1 LSSDGNGK
9 FFALEGP
16 DGCGKSTQLKM
27 LAEWLE
33 SKNFEVKKTKEPTDN
48 PIGKI
53 LRKSLEADIDICLES
68 EALLFAGD
76 RAQHVS
82 EEIKP
87 QLEKGNIVIT
97 GRYLFSSLVY
107 QSVRGLS
114 EEWIEEINRHAV
126 KPDQTIIVDVPPET
140 GLERVNESGK
150 PDKFEEDMK
159 MQKKVREKYLELAEE
174 KGLPIIDG
182 TLTKE
187 KVHEKI
193 KEEVEKVLHAELS

>member
-1 LSSDGNGK
+1 MSSDGKGK

-16 DGCGKSTQLKM
+16 DGCGKSTQLNM
-27 LAEWLE
+27 LAEWLKSE
-33 SKNFEVKKTKEPTDN
+33 NFEVRKTKEPTDN

-53 LRKSLEADIDICLES
+53 LRKNLGNEIDMCPES

-82 EEIKP
+82 KEIRP

-114 EEWIEEINRHAV
+114 KEWIEEINRHAII
-126 KPDQTIIVDVPPET
+126 PDLTIILDVPPET
-140 GLERVNESGK
+140 GLKRVN
-150 PDKFEEDMK
+150 
-159 MQKKVREKYLELAEE
+159 
-174 KGLPIIDG
+174 
-182 TLTKE
+182 
-187 KVHEKI
+187 
-193 KEEVEKVLHAELS
+193 